1 MTVAGFQ
8 QALADLVAGPE
19 LCRQVRAGADVAAV
33 LPGCDLDD
41 RERERLVAMVRD
53 SGMTANCAVY
63 RSNRLTPLVLNLP
76 GTYSALGSDL
86 HEVLDRFWAECPT
99 ERFDHFLI
107 EAERF
112 VSSWRRGCA
121 RSCHRQPGSPW
132 RGRGAGAA
140 TSGVDSDCVLSDVR
154 ARVSSRAHMVCV
166 ARRRRPDRSVLV
178 SPV

>member
-19 LCRQVRAGADVAAV
+19 VCRQVRAGADVAAV

-41 RERERLVAMVRD
+41 RVRERLVAMVRD
-53 SGMTANCAVY
+53 RGMTANCAVY

-76 GTYSALGSDL
+76 GTCSALGSDL

-112 VSSWRRGCA
+112 VSFLEAWVREELPSAA
-121 RSCHRQPGSPW
+121 RIALGEEGGQ
-132 RGRGAGAA
+132 
-140 TSGVDSDCVLSDVR
+140 V
-154 ARVSSRAHMVCV
+154 
-166 ARRRRPDRSVLV
+166 RRRLKSTLTA
-178 SPV
+178 S